1 MTNSTAIFLD
11 SAGLFLMMMMMKV
24 VSVVVSSVLL
34 LYVELLK
41 LSPGNHLVSLV
52 LDGLEGGEGG
62 ASSLLLS
69 TASSSVLSLNDTLA
83 NLFLYTYMAIFLVA
97 ARAVFPAFCCPR

>member
-1 MTNSTAIFLD
+1 MMNSMAIFLD
-11 SAGLFLMMMMMKV
+11 SAGLFLMMMIGQV
-24 VSVVVSSVLL
+24 LSVVVFSLLL
-34 LYVELLK
+34 LYVELLE
-41 LSPGNHLVSLV
+41 LFPGNHLVSLV

-83 NLFLYTYMAIFLVA
+83 N
-97 ARAVFPAFCCPR
+97 